1 MVLVSSTLKL
11 KSSLLCV
18 AAMTWGASVLD
29 WAWRSAARS
38 RPNPLGQRGS
48 MNPTHLPLSSAQHQH
63 PNMCGVLDIPKL
75 HNVYY
80 VEHAFEHTPQ
90 QAKSNATSCLNE
102 Q

>member
-1 MVLVSSTLKL
+1 
-11 KSSLLCV
+11 
-18 AAMTWGASVLD
+18 
-29 WAWRSAARS
+29 
-38 RPNPLGQRGS
+38 

-102 Q
+102 QVQPPLRGGISTTVGNVEQAARRSTSLEQVRSVAPSVGT